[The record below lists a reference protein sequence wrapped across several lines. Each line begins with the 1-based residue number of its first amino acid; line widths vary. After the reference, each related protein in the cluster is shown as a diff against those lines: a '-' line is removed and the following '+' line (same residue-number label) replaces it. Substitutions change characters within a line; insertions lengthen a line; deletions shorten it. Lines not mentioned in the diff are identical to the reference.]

1 MAKEILMPR
10 QGNTVESCILL
21 EWRKQEG
28 DAVKAGDIL
37 CEVETDKATFE
48 VESEE
53 DGTLLKI
60 LHQEEEDVPVLEPIA
75 VIGVPGEDLSQW
87 EGSGAEPPAQ
97 AEEAPA
103 AGEEK
108 AKPAASQS
116 SQPQMTDGSGSD
128 DGVLAISPRARNL
141 ATAKGLDYSQLQ
153 GTGPGGRIIER
164 DVQQALGTG
173 EPLTPAAIAEQ
184 VASGKTAPRS
194 GTGIGGRVT
203 AEDVRTHEPAPEP
216 SRRAAEQPFPGP
228 VESRPVKGVRKL
240 IAERMHQSLQSTAQL
255 TLDASADARGVLA
268 YRKKLKQSPEE
279 QGLQRIT
286 LNDMV
291 LYAVSRVL
299 TEFPAM
305 NAHFLGDEIREFA
318 HVHLGFAVDTPRGL
332 MVPVIRYAD
341 QLSLKEISGE
351 TRRLSEACLEG
362 NVNPDELQGG
372 TFTVTNL
379 GALGIES
386 FTPVLN
392 PPQVGILGVN
402 AIQPKPILQGE
413 DVEFIPHMGFSLTM
427 DHQGVDGAPAARFL
441 KAVCDRVADFE
452 LLLAG

>member
-48 VESEE
+48 VESDAE
-53 DGTLLKI
+53 GTLLKI

-75 VIGVPGEDLSQW
+75 VIGEPGEDLSGW
-87 EGSGAEPPAQ
+87 ERGGPEESQQA
-97 AEEAPA
+97 AEEPAPLKT
-103 AGEEK
+103 EK
-108 AKPAASQS
+108 PEPAASQP
-116 SQPQMTDGSGSD
+116 SQPQVTDGS
-128 DGVLAISPRARNL
+128 DGGILAISPRAKNL
-141 ATAKGLDYSQLQ
+141 AEAKGLDYTQLR

-164 DVQQALGTG
+164 DVQQALGAG

-184 VASGKTAPRS
+184 VASGKTAPPQ

-203 AEDVRTHEPAPEP
+203 AGDVRTHQPKPEP
-216 SRRAAEQPFPGP
+216 SRAMPDQPFPGP
-228 VESRPVKGVRKL
+228 VESQPVKGVRKL

-255 TLDASADARGVLA
+255 TLDASADARSLLA

-279 QGLQRIT
+279 QGVQKIT

-291 LYAVSRVL
+291 LYAVSRIL
-299 TEFPAM
+299 PDFPAM

-351 TRRLSEACLEG
+351 TRRLSEACQEG
-362 NVNPDELQGG
+362 NVNPDELRGG

-402 AIQPKPILQGE
+402 AIQPKPVMQGE
-413 DVEFIPHMGFSLTM
+413 DVQFVPHMGFSLTF

-441 KAVCDRVADFE
+441 KAVCDRVADFD